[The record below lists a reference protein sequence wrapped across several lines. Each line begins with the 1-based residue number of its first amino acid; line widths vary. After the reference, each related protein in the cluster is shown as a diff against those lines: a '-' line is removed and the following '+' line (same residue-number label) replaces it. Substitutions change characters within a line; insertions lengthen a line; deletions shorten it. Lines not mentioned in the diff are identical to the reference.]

1 MTNKKKITLSI
12 TVLGLLFIL
21 FAVWYKYQ
29 YSMDTAKSFEV
40 NTSMLDRKLI
50 IATQGSEF
58 KNEITKNI
66 VEFYKPD
73 SIYIKVVDISSLLEI
88 DPQNWNAL
96 VIMHTWENWK
106 PPIDVKAFI
115 DRTQAFQNKIVVLT
129 TSGQGSFKMK
139 GIDAIT
145 GESKLEKTA
154 SYAHLIIERLD
165 PLLKP

>member
-12 TVLGLLFIL
+12 IMLGLLFLL
-21 FAVWYKYQ
+21 FAFWYKYQ

-40 NTSMLDRKLI
+40 NTSKLERKLI
-50 IATQGSEF
+50 IATQGSAF

-73 SIYIKVVDISSLLEI
+73 SIFIKVIDISSLSET
-88 DPQNWNAL
+88 DPQNWTAL

-115 DRTQAFQNKIVVLT
+115 DRTQAYHNKIVVLT

-145 GESKLEKTA
+145 GESKLENTA
-154 SYAHLIIERLD
+154 SNTYLINERLD

>member
-73 SIYIKVVDISSLLEI
+73 SIYIKVVDISSLSEI

>member
-29 YSMDTAKSFEV
+29 YSIDTAKSFEV

-115 DRTQAFQNKIVVLT
+115 DRTQAFHNKIVVLT

>member
-115 DRTQAFQNKIVVLT
+115 DRTQAFHNKIVVLT

>member
-154 SYAHLIIERLD
+154 SYTHLIIERLD

>member
-115 DRTQAFQNKIVVLT
+115 DRTQAFHNKIVVLT

-154 SYAHLIIERLD
+154 SYTHLIIERLD

>member
-145 GESKLEKTA
+145 GESKLENTA
-154 SYAHLIIERLD
+154 SFTHLIIERLD

>member
-73 SIYIKVVDISSLLEI
+73 SIYIKVVDISSLSEI

-145 GESKLEKTA
+145 GESKLENIA
-154 SYAHLIIERLD
+154 SYTHLIIERLH

>member
-58 KNEITKNI
+58 KNETTKNI

-73 SIYIKVVDISSLLEI
+73 SIYIKVVDISSLSEI

-145 GESKLEKTA
+145 GESKLENTA
-154 SYAHLIIERLD
+154 SFTHLIIERLD

>member
-73 SIYIKVVDISSLLEI
+73 SIYIKVVDISSLSEI

-115 DRTQAFQNKIVVLT
+115 DRTQAFHNKIVVLT